1 MGFSPTY
8 EESYV
13 CNFLGLAVGV
23 ELPPHIVASELHVL
37 LDILPPLRRHY
48 SRVEGEREMEKERER
63 EREVCAVVDPLWSYK
78 LMVYSAQQR
87 TVEQRCRCMCVCV
100 CVCACIRACVHVCM
114 CACMRVC
121 VRACVCVCMCV
132 CVRG

>member
-23 ELPPHIVASELHVL
+23 ELPAHIVASELHVL

-48 SRVEGEREMEKERER
+48 SRVDPGEREGEMEGEREAEA
-63 EREVCAVVDPLWSYK
+63 VAVVDPLWSYK
-78 LMVYSAQQR
+78 LMVYSDNKELLNKD
-87 TVEQRCRCMCVCV
+87 VGP
-100 CVCACIRACVHVCM
+100 RACVWE
-114 CACMRVC
+114 RVC
-121 VRACVCVCMCV
+121 VSVCECV
-132 CVRG
+132 

>member
-23 ELPPHIVASELHVL
+23 ELPAHIVASELHVL

-48 SRVEGEREMEKERER
+48 SRVDPGEREEVEGEKETEP
-63 EREVCAVVDPLWSYK
+63 VAVMNPLWSYK

-87 TVEQRCRCMCVCV
+87 TVEQRCRAWCMCV
-100 CVCACIRACVHVCM
+100 
-114 CACMRVC
+114 
-121 VRACVCVCMCV
+121 
-132 CVRG
+132 